1 MCHLEEYS
9 VCRWLCAITGN
20 KSAVVYICVWIFG
33 SFSLSREVR
42 KYSCA
47 IKCHYLCRMYR
58 FMNHVRLDDHKL
70 TVSLIL
76 YAWMSLELS
85 GPGKSVAC
93 EGPHGLVSGK
103 WGSLRS
109 NPHLIPDP
117 SMGNFLLITLPWI
130 MILSIAFAGE
140 TSDKG
145 TCRIIPHWSFDLF
158 HHGLKGPKKQHNVTN
173 K

>member
-1 MCHLEEYS
+1 
-9 VCRWLCAITGN
+9 
-20 KSAVVYICVWIFG
+20 
-33 SFSLSREVR
+33 
-42 KYSCA
+42 
-47 IKCHYLCRMYR
+47 MYR

-117 SMGNFLLITLPWI
+117 SMGTFLLITLPWF
-130 MILSIAFAGE
+130 MIVSIAFAGE

-158 HHGLKGPKKQHNVTN
+158 HPEKKIEYICKVMWNMQCIKIILVTTKN
-173 K
+173 YARNLSDELNIWTSI